1 MSPSLLFNCP
11 IWRAG
16 RERRQWWLRPAHM
29 TQHYCLFSMA
39 TLLSCKGISYHDL
52 LPHVPSYC
60 LPPVNSRPCPGIV
73 LQSLWSSS
81 QHARELVSL
90 SRVCRATARIVC
102 VVLIPFSLSQV
113 SFCTLQQLQMLLHC
127 PQQFPWCGDW
137 PLSQISHPL
146 GGGPFVHA
154 PLFPL
159 LPSSYWVLCGSM
171 HPFQNYNF
179 EFYI

>member
-1 MSPSLLFNCP
+1 
-11 IWRAG
+11 
-16 RERRQWWLRPAHM
+16 M
-29 TQHYCLFSMA
+29 TQHYCLVSMA

-60 LPPVNSRPCPGIV
+60 LPTVNSRPCLGIV

-81 QHARELVSL
+81 QPPSMPENLCPCPGYVGLQQGSSVWFLFHSACHRSASALSNSFKCSSTVPTVSL
-90 SRVCRATARIVC
+90 MWGLTPASDLSPLGWRSVC
-102 VVLIPFSLSQV
+102 SLS
-113 SFCTLQQLQMLLHC
+113 S
-127 PQQFPWCGDW
+127 
-137 PLSQISHPL
+137 
-146 GGGPFVHA
+146 
-154 PLFPL
+154 FPL